1 MKRWQNKTTPLRRR
15 TIKEHWKKISSDPRD
30 NPRQFFGTFV
40 TSKGKNDK
48 VDISLDIQGKVQQDQ
63 QLVAVEFT
71 NYFSTVADNIEGSK
85 VANLADVESEN
96 HSSVKVIGSRYT
108 PKSLW
113 SKPIDRKDVVSAIQI
128 IDPHKAAGHD
138 VIPPGI
144 LKLVSEELA
153 SPLTKIFNQVIKD
166 RE

>member
-1 MKRWQNKTTPLRRR
+1 MRNGRQQYIRKEVGKNSKSWELMKRWQNKTTPLRRR

-85 VANLADVESEN
+85 S
-96 HSSVKVIGSRYT
+96 G
-108 PKSLW
+108 
-113 SKPIDRKDVVSAIQI
+113 
-128 IDPHKAAGHD
+128 
-138 VIPPGI
+138 
-144 LKLVSEELA
+144 
-153 SPLTKIFNQVIKD
+153 
-166 RE
+166 